1 MIWLLLVLL
10 VILLGTL
17 LTFLLSNSF
26 LNLFPNTI
34 YLYMKFSEVGT
45 DIPTMFAMRE
55 VLYGR
60 TLFPYYSADDLKW
73 ILNQVK
79 DCVNTT

>member
-10 VILLGTL
+10 TILLGTL

-26 LNLFPNTI
+26 LDIFPNTI
-34 YLYMKFSEVGT
+34 YLYMKLSEVGT

-55 VLYGR
+55 VLYQR
-60 TLFPYYSADDLKW
+60 NLFPYYSADDLKW
-73 ILNQVK
+73 ILN
-79 DCVNTT
+79 

>member
-10 VILLGTL
+10 IILLGTL
-17 LTFLLSNSF
+17 LTYLMSNSF
-26 LNLFPNTI
+26 LDIFPNTI

-55 VLYGR
+55 VLY
-60 TLFPYYSADDLKW
+60 
-73 ILNQVK
+73 
-79 DCVNTT
+79 